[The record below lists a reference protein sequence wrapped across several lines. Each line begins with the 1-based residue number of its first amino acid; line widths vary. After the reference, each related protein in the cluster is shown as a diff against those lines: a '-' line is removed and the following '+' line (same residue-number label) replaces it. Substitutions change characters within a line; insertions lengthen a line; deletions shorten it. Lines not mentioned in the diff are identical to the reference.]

1 MTSPIAKAYIFAAK
15 LARDRA
21 ELAAW
26 METQKPRIARYLPT
40 PEAAA
45 VLDEARKHWRS
56 MESAR

>member
-1 MTSPIAKAYIFAAK
+1 MTSSVARTYIFAAK

-26 METQKPRIARYLPT
+26 METQRPRIERYLPT

-45 VLDEARKHWRS
+45 VIDEARRHWRS